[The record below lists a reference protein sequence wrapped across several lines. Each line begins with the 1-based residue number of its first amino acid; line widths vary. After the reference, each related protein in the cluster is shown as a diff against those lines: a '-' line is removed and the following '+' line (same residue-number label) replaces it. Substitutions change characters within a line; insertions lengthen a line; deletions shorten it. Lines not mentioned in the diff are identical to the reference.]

1 MSELLNGH
9 RLPEN
14 IQTEESVRLALEL
27 AQREGDTQ
35 RKVLNRRFG
44 AGLALL
50 VCASLFQ
57 RFSEAP
63 AVFYWLCTVLS
74 AASFLAGF
82 WGNNR
87 KNTVFSSSVLICADT
102 ELRMKTA
109 SEMLQ
114 FSMKYQ
120 SRHKKQHRQ
129 AFKSLASALQPRE
142 YVQFSFIAD
151 SCTLDGNPGPWHV
164 SAALTDKRFIISG
177 ESMRGGMLPVFP
189 VQSYDRSSLQCVQL
203 QGSSL
208 ILHSG
213 NTILKLNGSDLDAV
227 LSKLKNCL

>member
-1 MSELLNGH
+1 MDNQRIGSFIAALRKEHGLTQEQLAEKLGVSNRSISRWENGNTLPDFSLLRSLSAVLDVSMSELLNGH

-14 IQTEESVRLALEL
+14 IQAEDSVRLALEL
-27 AQREGDTQ
+27 AQREGDTR

-50 VCASLFQ
+50 VCASPFQ

-63 AVFYWLCTVLS
+63 AVFYWLCTGLS

-82 WGNNR
+82 WSNNR
-87 KNTVFSSSVLICADT
+87 KNTVISSSVLICADT

-129 AFKSLASALQPRE
+129 AFKALASALQPRE

-164 SAALTDKRFIISG
+164 SAALTD
-177 ESMRGGMLPVFP
+177 
-189 VQSYDRSSLQCVQL
+189 
-203 QGSSL
+203 
-208 ILHSG
+208 
-213 NTILKLNGSDLDAV
+213 
-227 LSKLKNCL
+227 